1 MMSGVADVPADRAE
15 IAEIVRTYFA
25 AFTSGPGCD
34 ERMDAL
40 RATLLPEAVIVRTGG
55 GEPAVYDVDGFI
67 APRQAI
73 LTDGTLEEFHE
84 WELSGHTELFGDIAH
99 HFCSYAK
106 EGVQSGVPITGRG
119 MKTLQ
124 LVRTAAGWKIS
135 GAAWDDE
142 REGLS
147 LDDAG

>member
-1 MMSGVADVPADRAE
+1 MADVIADRAA
-15 IAEIVRTYFA
+15 IADIVRTFFE
-25 AFTSGPGCD
+25 AFTSGPGCA

-40 RATLLPEAVIVRTGG
+40 RAAFLPQAVIVRTGG

-67 APRQAI
+67 APRQVI

-99 HFCSYAK
+99 HFCSYEK
-106 EGVQSGVPITGRG
+106 EGVQAGEPLAGRG
-119 MKTLQ
+119 MKTMQ
-124 LVRTAAGWKIS
+124 LVRTDAGWRIS
-135 GAAWDDE
+135 GVAWDDE

-147 LDDAG
+147 IGEG

>member
-1 MMSGVADVPADRAE
+1 MMNGVADVPSDRAE
-15 IAEIVRTYFA
+15 IAAIVRTYFA
-25 AFTSGPGCD
+25 AFTSGPGC
-34 ERMDAL
+34 EARMDAL
-40 RATLLPEAVIVRTGG
+40 RELFLPQAVIVRTGG

>member
-34 ERMDAL
+34 ERMAAL
-40 RATLLPEAVIVRTGG
+40 RATFLPEAVIVRTGG

-84 WELSGHTELFGDIAH
+84 WELSGHTELSATSPSTSAATRRRA
-99 HFCSYAK
+99 CSPAFR
-106 EGVQSGVPITGRG
+106 SR
-119 MKTLQ
+119 
-124 LVRTAAGWKIS
+124 AA
-135 GAAWDDE
+135 A
-142 REGLS
+142 
-147 LDDAG
+147 